1 MSFVQIADR
10 QLVTH
15 TIIAKLVRNTIFVN
29 NASGLIINFLEGEA
43 TNGSPW
49 MDDIFLPFYLCLIYS
64 QFYYLLRKL
73 SECKERAA
81 LIAKEQ

>member
-1 MSFVQIADR
+1 VVLGVYGAFRIKFSSYRTINKSGMIRLMSFVQIADK

-49 MDDIFLPFYLCLIYS
+49 MDDIFLPFY
-64 QFYYLLRKL
+64 
-73 SECKERAA
+73 
-81 LIAKEQ
+81 